1 MAEAAVI
8 DPLPC
13 ERRDENEAFDAN
25 FAGGFDPLQFPD
37 IPADMT
43 LTPGFMADLDFDA
56 DLDFEG
62 DLDFSVADL
71 LDIPEVDDD
80 LLDGQATGGAAPFS
94 SSGSDCKGGS
104 GMSSSSSA
112 SGNVDEVR
120 PERLRN
126 LNAPSPDSGDST
138 TCPAGF
144 RDASSLADEGRVKLE
159 DEEERKGWGVKRK
172 KGREDGEVS
181 DTNINAIS
189 RSSKYRRSGSSDQG
203 TSSCVFSAV
212 NEDDEKRRTR
222 LMRNRESAQLSRQRK
237 KHYVEELE
245 EKVRSMHST
254 ITELNLG
261 WRRGPGNCPRPAVY
275 PTPPPMTSM
284 HFPWIPYSGYPARPQ
299 GAQVPLVPIPR
310 LKQQQ
315 VASAPKPRKSES
327 RKAESKTKKVAS
339 VSILGLLFCMLFVGV
354 FVPGSKNTDG
364 RSKDLVWNEEKF
376 SNDKA
381 IDRPRGRVLTVI
393 GSINRPNKTDK
404 VGMRDQKE
412 QTSHHVPRL
421 PGNASK
427 PLFASLYVPRNDK
440 LVKIDGNLIIQSV
453 LASERAMANSGSA
466 AKSSCGQQQ
475 SEKERKETSLAIAG
489 TLGLALPVS
498 KSGREMERHAH
509 LYKSIAEYQRAR
521 AYAAKDRYRDD
532 SKPGPADA
540 PVKEWF
546 QEGLEGTDKLIS
558 FSHLAILSSGMCTEV
573 FSFDVNP
580 ATTGGIIPAAAAT
593 AAAMNRTANSS
604 HPAKT
609 RNRRTLHP
617 HSMPIPLPGAAPQN
631 GTEGGGGSGSSGRP
645 TSPAMVSSRAS
656 SPQIHLRVFVVVL
669 LDSVKYVTYS
679 CVLPFKSPS
688 ATHHL

>member
-8 DPLPC
+8 DPVPC
-13 ERRDENEAFDAN
+13 ERRDENEAFEAN

-43 LTPGFMADLDFDA
+43 LSAGFMADLDFDA

-80 LLDGQATGGAAPFS
+80 LLDGQAEGGAAPFS
-94 SSGSDCKGGS
+94 SSVSDCKGGS

-112 SGNVDEVR
+112 SGNLGDGS

-138 TCPAGF
+138 TCLAGF
-144 RDASSLADEGRVKLE
+144 RDTSSVAGEGRVKLE

-181 DTNINAIS
+181 DTNMNAVS

-212 NEDDEKRRTR
+212 NEDEDKRRAR

-254 ITELNLG
+254 ITELNRKVSFIMAENATLRQQLAG
-261 WRRGPGNCPRPAVY
+261 GGGPGNCPRPAVY

-354 FVPGSKNTDG
+354 FVPGVKHTDG
-364 RSKDLVWNEEKF
+364 RSKDLVWNEERY

-381 IDRPRGRVLTVI
+381 IGHPRGRVLTVR
-393 GSINRPNKTDK
+393 GSINRPNVTDK

-412 QTSHHVPRL
+412 QTSHHTPGL

-466 AKSSCGQQQ
+466 TKSSSGQQQ
-475 SEKERKETSLAIAG
+475 SDKESKETSLAVAG

-509 LYKSIAEYQRAR
+509 LYKSIVEYQRSR
-521 AYAAKDRYRDD
+521 AYASKDRYRDD

-546 QEGLEGTDKLIS
+546 QEGLEGMDKLIS
-558 FSHLAILSSGMCTEV
+558 FFFHSSVCMLQELAVVFLLGQKSAIDHDTIAFNHAKSLSM
-573 FSFDVNP
+573 
-580 ATTGGIIPAAAAT
+580 
-593 AAAMNRTANSS
+593 
-604 HPAKT
+604 
-609 RNRRTLHP
+609 LHP
-617 HSMPIPLPGAAPQN
+617 
-631 GTEGGGGSGSSGRP
+631 
-645 TSPAMVSSRAS
+645 
-656 SPQIHLRVFVVVL
+656 
-669 LDSVKYVTYS
+669 
-679 CVLPFKSPS
+679 
-688 ATHHL
+688 